1 MTLPITG
8 SGSSGIL
15 VLYKGASKADMA
27 KQLPLQ
33 SGEGYRFDK
42 LAQGVGLSRDHFWLA
57 CLDGLPLEQT
67 IAELKPRVI
76 LSFGE
81 DSLRQLIPGG
91 ELVIRQA
98 YINEDSYLGVP
109 VVPTYGLRE
118 LIQGQAK
125 LTPCVK
131 FAFCRAVEC
140 ARQGIVRASVKYLLD
155 PLTPELEAYCADW
168 SPEMPLAF
176 DIETPESGK
185 LDTEEE
191 EEEDPSYQILRVSF
205 SWREFEGVSI
215 PWCEPYISFCK
226 NMLARA
232 LEVIFWNHQFD
243 KPRLEAAGVVFGG
256 VIVDAMNAWHF
267 LQSDLKKKL
276 GFVAPF
282 FTDVSPW
289 KHLAG
294 AEPAYYSAK
303 DGDVTIRCYNGIRTA
318 LKNEGKW
325 DIFTRHCTNVMPLL
339 NTMGSKGILVER
351 AMQDE
356 FKGALE
362 ADLAVEN
369 AQLQV
374 LVPKDIFPRKPY
386 KRYPKETAVE
396 LIEEVKC
403 QHCPVPPLPECI
415 LCKGTGIEGYSK
427 ILPFNFN
434 SPPQVK
440 RLIQHF
446 GFPVPKNRKTQKD
459 TTGAKYIKRFAKKQ
473 PVFGVLNKCSEID
486 TMLTTFIW
494 PIRAD
499 GRVGTS
505 YSWNPS
511 TWRKSSKNVNL
522 QNIPKRSDLAKR
534 FRKMLVAEVGH
545 FLIEVDSS
553 AIEAV
558 IVGYSAADPDYI
570 RLAKAGVHDF
580 LAAHIVG
587 KPIDAATP
595 LEQLVPYLASIKK
608 EYKDIREQAKKV
620 IHGTAYGL
628 TPYGMH
634 DDAPE
639 HFKIEKE
646 AERMQTFYLDLFPKL
661 KQWQR
666 ATLDRAHHDGY
677 LDNHFGYRHRFF
689 DVYRYDGSY
698 GRWKLGSDAKR
709 AIAFVPQSDASAL
722 QTEYLLDLQADPLV
736 KPYLRLII
744 HDSIV
749 LEVPE
754 KELDMVASKVHSVM
768 EKAIP
773 ELGNLAVGAEVS
785 YGRNLGEM
793 QVMDF

>member
-15 VLYKGASKADMA
+15 VLYKGASKADLA

-33 SGEGYRFDK
+33 GGEGYRFDK
-42 LAQGVGLSRDHFWLA
+42 LAQGVGLSRDHFWIA

-67 IAELKPRVI
+67 IADLKPRVI

-140 ARQGIVRASVKYLLD
+140 ARQGIVRAPVKYLLD
-155 PLTPELEAYCADW
+155 PLLSELEAYCADW
-168 SPEMPLAF
+168 SSEQPLAF

-191 EEEDPSYQILRVSF
+191 EEEDPSYQILRVSA
-205 SWREFEGVSI
+205 SWRVAEGIST
-215 PWCEPYISFCK
+215 PWCEPYISFWK
-226 NMLARA
+226 AILFKAQ
-232 LEVIFWNHQFD
+232 EVVFWNHSFD
-243 KPRLEAAGVVFGG
+243 VPRLRAAGVQFGG
-256 VIVDAMNAWHF
+256 TIVDAQWSWHF

-282 FTDVSPW
+282 FSDLAPW

-294 AEPAYYSAK
+294 SEPALYSAI
-303 DGDVTIRCYNGIRTA
+303 DADATIRCHLGIKAA
-318 LKNEGKW
+318 LEKEGRWK
-325 DIFTRHCTNVMPLL
+325 IFDRHCTRIMPLL
-339 NTMGSKGILVER
+339 SEMGGKGLLVDRERQSAFKGI
-351 AMQDE
+351 
-356 FKGALE
+356 LE
-362 ADLAVEN
+362 ADLLAED
-369 AQLQV
+369 AKLQQ
-374 LVPKDIFPRKPY
+374 LVPKVIYPRKPY
-386 KRYPKETAVE
+386 KRLPKDTAPE
-396 LIEEVKC
+396 LIEIVKC
-403 QHCPVPPLPECI
+403 QHCPEVPLPDCI
-415 LCKGTGIEGYSK
+415 MCKGTGIEGYSK

-446 GFPVPKNRKTQKD
+446 GLTVPKNRKTQKD
-459 TTGAKYIKRFAKKQ
+459 TTGAKYIKRFGKKHE
-473 PVFGVLNKCSEID
+473 VFAVLNKCSEID

-494 PIRAD
+494 PLNSQ
-499 GRVGTS
+499 GRVTTNYG
-505 YSWNPS
+505 WNPA
-511 TWRKSSKNVNL
+511 TWRKHSKQVNL
-522 QNIPKRSDLAKR
+522 MNMPKRNELAKE
-534 FRKMLVAEVGH
+534 FRKMLVAEPGH
-545 FLIEVDSS
+545 LLIEADSS

-558 IVGYSAADPDYI
+558 IVGYAAGDPDYI

-595 LEQLVPYLASIKK
+595 LEQLVPYLAAIKK

-639 HFKIEKE
+639 HFKTEKE

-666 ATLDRAHHDGY
+666 STLDRAHHDGY

-698 GRWKLGSDAKR
+698 GKWKLGNDAKR

-736 KPYLRLII
+736 KPYLRLIV
-744 HDSIV
+744 HDSII

-768 EKAIP
+768 QKCIP
-773 ELGNLAVGAEVS
+773 ELGGLAVGAEVS
-785 YGRNLGEM
+785 FGRNLGEM
-793 QVMDF
+793 QVMEF